1 MFSFFSVM
9 LLILLGSGASAS
21 TMSYYTPGGAP
32 CDGACG
38 YEWAVNAFDVP
49 EGEIKRMSVPAGS
62 IVRKMS
68 YARDGVPYAM
78 GYSAILTT
86 DQSGE
91 GYEFEQD
98 GVRYIMFKLDVCQ
111 NWAVFA
117 DPLPEPVVYGGPGPV
132 VEPVWTPSE
141 PPWRPMDPVPVVW
154 VPRVPPT
161 VSEPPPVSPVPVPA
175 AAWLLASGIAVFGFM
190 KGKKHVQSL

>member
-1 MFSFFSVM
+1 VFSFFSVM
-9 LLILLGSGASAS
+9 LLILLGSEASAS

-32 CDGACG
+32 CDGACE
-38 YEWAVNAFDVP
+38 YEWAVDEFGVP
-49 EGEIKRMSVPAGS
+49 KGQPERMTVPAGS

-78 GYSAILTT
+78 GYSAILAE

-91 GYEFEQD
+91 GYRFEQD
-98 GVRYIMFKLDVCQ
+98 GVHYIMFKLDVCQ
-111 NWAVFA
+111 NWVVFA
-117 DPLPEPVVYGGPGPV
+117 DPLPVPVVYGPV

-141 PPWRPMDPVPVVW
+141 PPWRPVDPVPVVW
-154 VPRVPPT
+154 CCTGGGTPP
-161 VSEPPPVSPVPVPA
+161 VVQPPVSPVPVPA